1 MPFLDM
7 VERYRQSGTHKF
19 YSAVPDDHVLGKSE
33 AAGVLVQGKHYF
45 SIRLCEMFL
54 KNKTNYISGFIPM
67 TVALNMFT
75 YAGAPCTV
83 PVLVGNQMLQ
93 SVEPYIRDQDIEI
106 INTPVLGPLPYCG
119 ANVGFFIGLYRVA
132 VDNLAKN
139 LFNLIDNFIGVFK
152 LTDLSGYLSVAK
164 LIGEGLEQLI
174 GLPQIK
180 MRFGNVNTF
189 GGSGNPFRDCYLLY
203 INSPEGKINRN
214 EFWVED
220 SRLKTG
226 EKKEKLRPFTDE
238 DYCLVRIE
246 KLESRP
252 DIDTLPFHKLFLDS
266 KTNLWEGN
274 MPEADRLFLTLMRDL
289 ARSPDLTSSDRN
301 ALMQTYMANYQ
312 QEKANHE
319 TATSILK
326 KTGRRTVRGAAAV
339 DAMAAVQRTAGLVEK
354 STIPKPEG
362 EAVRQSLDRLAQCWD
377 TIPHLQ
383 ERQFPLDLDKAML
396 YEQFNAIK
404 ATQEEMIAPPEAL
417 ADAISFAAFQ

>member
-7 VERYRQSGTHKF
+7 VERYRQSGTRKF
-19 YSAVPDDHVLGKSE
+19 YGAIPDEHVLGKSE
-33 AAGVLVQGKHYF
+33 AAGVVVQDKHYF
-45 SIRLCEMFL
+45 TIRLCEMFL
-54 KNKTNYISGFIPM
+54 KDKTNYISGFIPM

-106 INTPVLGPLPYCG
+106 KNAPVLGPVPYCG
-119 ANVGFFIGLYRVA
+119 ANVGFFIGLYRVE

-139 LFNLIDNFIGVFK
+139 LFNLIDNFIGAFN
-152 LTDLSGYLSVAK
+152 LTDLSGYLNIAK
-164 LIGEGLEQLI
+164 LVGEGLEQLI

-180 MRFGNVNTF
+180 MRFGNVDTF
-189 GGSGNPFRDCYLLY
+189 GGDGNPLRDCYLLY
-203 INSPEGKINRN
+203 INGPEGKINRN
-214 EFWVED
+214 QFWVED
-220 SRLKTG
+220 NRLKKG
-226 EKKEKLRPFTDE
+226 EKKEKIRPFTDE

-252 DIDTLPFHKLFLDS
+252 DIDTLPFHKIFLDS
-266 KTNLWEGN
+266 KTKVWEGN
-274 MPEADRLFLTLMRDL
+274 MPEADRLYLTLMRDL
-289 ARSPDLTSSDRN
+289 ARSPDLTPSDRN

-312 QEKANHE
+312 QEKANRE

-326 KTGRRTVRGAAAV
+326 KTGRRTVRGAAAM
-339 DAMAAVQRTAGLVEK
+339 DALAAVQRTAGLVEM

-362 EAVRQSLDRLAQCWD
+362 EAVRQSLHRLARSWD

-383 ERQFPLDLDKAML
+383 ERQFPLNLDKAVL

-404 ATQEEMIAPPEAL
+404 ATQKETVPPLEAL
-417 ADAISFAAFQ
+417 ADAVSFAVFQ